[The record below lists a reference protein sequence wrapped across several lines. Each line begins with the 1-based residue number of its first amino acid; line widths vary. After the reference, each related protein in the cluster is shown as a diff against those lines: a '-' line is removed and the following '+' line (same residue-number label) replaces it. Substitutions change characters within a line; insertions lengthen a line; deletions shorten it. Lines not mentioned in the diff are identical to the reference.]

1 MGSKLAVGKVLLT
14 AALFQIDRPFA
25 YTTES
30 GNYGVDGNQRNRGL
44 ELMADGDVTDNLH
57 LYGGMTWLDPRLRD
71 TASSATQ
78 DKQIVGLARY
88 TASLF
93 AAYDLPFLSGTDVHG
108 GMHYV
113 GRRST
118 DNANEG
124 WVDSYVTFD
133 AGTSYKT
140 RLFSTDTTFRFD
152 VTNLTNRHYWTNI
165 VPGGLNGYSG
175 AGYASAQLGE
185 PRMMQVSMQFTF

>member
-1 MGSKLAVGKVLLT
+1 
-14 AALFQIDRPFA
+14 
-25 YTTES
+25 
-30 GNYGVDGNQRNRGL
+30 VDGSQRNRGL
-44 ELMADGDVTDNLH
+44 ELMADGDVTDRLH

-71 TASSATQ
+71 TASPATSGR
-78 DKQIVGLARY
+78 QIVGLARY

-93 AAYDLPFLSGTDVHG
+93 AAYDLPFLRGTDIHG

-118 DNANEG
+118 DNAN
-124 WVDSYVTFD
+124 DSWTGSYTTFD
-133 AGTSYKT
+133 IGSSYTT
-140 RLFSTDTTFRFD
+140 RLFNTETTFRLD

-185 PRMMQVSMQFTF
+185 PRMAQLSLQLRF